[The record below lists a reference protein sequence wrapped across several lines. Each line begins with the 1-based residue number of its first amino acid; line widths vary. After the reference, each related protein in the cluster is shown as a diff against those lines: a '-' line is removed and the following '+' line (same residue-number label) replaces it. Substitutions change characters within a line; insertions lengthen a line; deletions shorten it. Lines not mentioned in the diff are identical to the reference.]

1 MEKTVGEKGGGG
13 GGRGGGGFDAKWRR
27 KNMWRGARRGEAES
41 ERLRKGQRRETEYW
55 NVHLTI
61 LNTIFV
67 IKY

>member
-13 GGRGGGGFDAKWRR
+13 GRGDFDAKWRR
-27 KNMWRGARRGEAES
+27 KNTWRGARRGEAES
-41 ERLRKGQRRETEYW
+41 ERLRKGQRRGMEYW
-55 NVHLTI
+55 NVRLTI